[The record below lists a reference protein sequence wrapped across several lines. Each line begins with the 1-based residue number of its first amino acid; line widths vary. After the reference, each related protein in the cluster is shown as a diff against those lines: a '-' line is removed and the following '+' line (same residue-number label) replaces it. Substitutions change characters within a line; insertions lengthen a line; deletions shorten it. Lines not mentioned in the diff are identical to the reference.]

1 MLQNTP
7 SAQMLES
14 TSQSSPG
21 ILILGGLEFLAVPP
35 FCPIQAT
42 LQTARLESMSSM
54 GGREPCLI
62 LGLALQALYQTPS
75 CAPWNPF
82 RRAGCQPSIKW
93 DVCGVGRGGAPHF
106 PISVQS
112 HVSRKTGYSWSHSID
127 GSMTFLSPCTYHS
140 EVTVPCWHCH
150 KLSLTQVIAHPGSSE
165 PDFPPP
171 PCKSY
176 TCSRVCLQHGCP
188 TTLYTDIMS
197 FVVPTI
203 CCCLSTQ

>member
-1 MLQNTP
+1 MTTSTSRMGKGKAGWSLLQNTP

-82 RRAGCQPSIKW
+82 RRAGCQPSISGMCVVW
-93 DVCGVGRGGAPHF
+93 GEEELPT
-106 PISVQS
+106 SQ
-112 HVSRKTGYSWSHSID
+112 
-127 GSMTFLSPCTYHS
+127 FL
-140 EVTVPCWHCH
+140 
-150 KLSLTQVIAHPGSSE
+150 
-165 PDFPPP
+165 
-171 PCKSY
+171 CKA
-176 TCSRVCLQHGCP
+176 
-188 TTLYTDIMS
+188 M
-197 FVVPTI
+197 
-203 CCCLSTQ
+203 

>member
-1 MLQNTP
+1 MPDPRPGPP
-7 SAQMLES
+7 SPVPDTILCPLES
-14 TSQSSPG
+14 
-21 ILILGGLEFLAVPP
+21 
-35 FCPIQAT
+35 IQT
-42 LQTARLESMSSM
+42 CRMPTKH
-54 GGREPCLI
+54 
-62 LGLALQALYQTPS
+62 
-75 CAPWNPF
+75 
-82 RRAGCQPSIKW
+82 KW